1 MATKRADGRWQEKV
15 TIQVNGRSQQ
25 KYFYGKTKAEVLRK
39 ISSFKQ
45 EQAAG
50 PLFEKVADEYW
61 YDAIETLAVNSQ
73 RNYKPA
79 YNRAKKYFE
88 NTHITDIQPIHVR
101 QFMSH
106 YIETQNPAKKTAGTQ
121 RQLLLNIFSYAFD
134 KGYITE
140 NPASGLKIK
149 KGLSQTVRE
158 LPPDEEI
165 RIIKNSWDK
174 PFGMFAYWI
183 LYTGLRRSE
192 LLALTWEDVDLVE
205 NSIAV
210 NKTLYYDNGRAA
222 IKPPKTAKGDRVVPL
237 MSALRKRITPGTG
250 LIFTNTKGDYIAEK
264 QFQRLWSRYTEQT
277 GISSTP
283 HQIRH
288 AYATML
294 FDNDVDAKDAQ
305 ELMGHAQLSTTQ
317 NIYTHIRDERRK
329 KIRDKLI
336 DVDFDTDEKT

>member
-1 MATKRADGRWQEKV
+1 MATKRADGRWQEKL

-39 ISSFKQ
+39 ISAFEQ

-61 YDAIETLAVNSQ
+61 YEAIESLAVNSQ

-79 YNRAKKYFE
+79 YTRAKKYFE
-88 NTHITDIQPIHVR
+88 HTHITDIQPIHIR
-101 QFMSH
+101 QFMAH
-106 YIETQNPAKKTAGTQ
+106 YIETNNPAKKTAGTQ
-121 RQLLLNIFSYAFD
+121 RQMLLNIFSYAFD

-140 NPASGLKIK
+140 NPVAGLKIK
-149 KGLSQTVRE
+149 KGLSQTIRE

-192 LLALTWEDVDLVE
+192 LLALTWEDVDLEE
-205 NSIAV
+205 NTVQV

-237 MSALRKRITPGTG
+237 MSALRKRLEPGTG

-264 QFQRLWSRYTEQT
+264 QFQRLWGRYAEQT
-277 GISSTP
+277 GITSTP

-336 DVDFDTDEKT
+336 DVDFKTDEKT